1 MADFRIDRIRFR
13 WKSAWTT
20 ATIYIK
26 DDFIIYQGKAYV
38 CLIGH
43 TSNASFY
50 TDLGAASPNWI
61 LMQDGYEW
69 KNQWLPSTYYDVG
82 NIVKFNA
89 YVYRCLTQH
98 TSAATTLLG
107 ITSDNSKWEI
117 VAKVTN
123 WLHNWTV
130 STEYNLGDVVRYNG
144 YVYVVNTKHTSTTTL
159 ALGLENDQ
167 SYWSQ
172 VTTSDHWS
180 GDWTVSTRYKVSD
193 VVKHGGILYRA
204 NQGHTSAADYIDGE
218 YSYWDI
224 VNSGIEYK
232 GEWAVSNRYKLNDV
246 IKYGPSLWKCKT
258 EHTSNATLFTFDQTT
273 DVSTNKWD
281 IWLPGLEFET
291 IWNYQTQYSQ
301 GDIVLY
307 GGYAYTA
314 LTNHQGSVP
323 SINGILQDTGNWEL
337 LKAGYKHMG
346 DWGEDSSGFDYNTGD
361 VVRLNGF
368 LYICVSDSH
377 DGASPD
383 GSALWQILV
392 TGRHHRAEWN
402 DNTQYEKM
410 DVVLFAG
417 SAYLCV
423 KQHLSTASAS
433 RPDLDIPYEQE
444 QFWSLL
450 IQGEATNVLTEV
462 GDLRTTNSEVDSSMA
477 DERLGIGAAGM
488 VLKSN
493 NPFDA
498 TIATG
503 TLPQWGNF
511 GAIPKVY
518 YVSVSNGI
526 DVTTNGTTEGAPFK
540 TIKYACDYIQAS
552 LAARAPATVFVKT
565 GMYEEILPISIP
577 ADVAVVGD
585 ELRSTSVFPKA
596 GYETSDM
603 FYMRNG
609 SGLRNMSL
617 NGLSGTLGAIN
628 SYGTR
633 RPTAGAFVS
642 LDPGTGPADTSVHIV
657 SKSPY
662 VQNVSTFGTGCIG
675 LKIDG
680 SLHNGGYKSVVAND
694 FTQVLTDGIG
704 YWAKFNG
711 VSELVSV
718 FTYYCHIGYLAEN
731 GGRLRAT
738 NGNNSYGDFGS
749 VAEGV
754 NPSETA
760 KTGTVTNQSTEAQ
773 IKTVE
778 TNGEGILAFAY
789 SNTGSNYTGTP
800 SITLAGSGYGASV
813 AYEEIRKNALSEIR
827 ITDPGDSS
835 TAGGINYTYIVNN
848 AQLGDS
854 VSITLSAADVTGTQ
868 VAYLGHRIVILSGA
882 GVGQY
887 GLISSYNNVTK
898 IATVEREVDG
908 TAGWEHLYPGYPIAN
923 VLNASTKYAIEP
935 RVVVPEPAF
944 ASSVKTAPH
953 TIGALT
959 ALGNTFISTTTNAIS
974 YSANAGTTWS
984 SATGDITGSW
994 DNVKAYRGT
1003 SYVTALQ
1010 SGLSTTLGRS
1020 SDTGQTWTQTT
1031 VVPQLTNAI
1040 VQEAILNISRGI
1052 TEESAAYP
1060 LNAYL
1065 NEVVPGTSYKR
1076 ADINNSGNVNIDDVM
1091 GFLAFKNGGSNTWI
1105 ETNIIPGLDFSVPL
1119 GKTWSDIAYKS
1130 DKWIAI
1136 APSEDSTSFT
1146 EVVLSTDNGANWL
1159 PGRNISG
1166 VHTSIEFGNGIFVAI
1181 GSGNTVSTSTDC
1193 ITWTSRTL
1201 PVTSNWSDIKYAN
1214 GRFVAVGTS
1223 DAAIIYSFDGIT
1235 WYQSYINVTNLQDS
1249 STGTWT
1255 KVAYSGGVW
1264 VCVNETDETIITS
1277 QCGSIWS
1284 SLLDDSTTKVF
1295 ATTGPYK
1302 FIAGAE
1308 TTSGM
1313 PVWLGSKGTAD
1324 ASSVSY
1330 GAKAFVRAVIG
1341 NSRVSEFKIYD
1352 PGSGLA
1358 SAPNITIY
1366 DYANTGDVTYDV
1378 RISATGV
1385 LGQPVFNNR
1394 GQDWNVASAT
1404 IIGSGYSDSFQTGDT
1419 LVLTSVTQ
1427 LPSPGENLIITGIND
1442 VIYKVVS
1449 IEAQSGSGPYGLTLK
1464 ISPSIGRAESPAHN
1478 TAIELRENYSQIRL
1492 TGHDFLDIGTGNFS
1506 ETNYPILYRE
1516 GYDFASGAEPKQFN
1530 EVIEKGGGRVFYT
1543 ATDQDG
1549 NFRVGEQFLVEQST
1563 GIITLN
1569 SSLFNFSGLES
1580 LTLGGITIG
1589 GTAVVI
1595 NEFSKEQTFIANSNS
1610 IVPTQKAIGAYVS
1623 SRVSGGGS
1631 EANTNALNA
1640 GQIRIS
1646 TNNITT
1652 AGGGFIEIPDKMTIK
1667 GGADGHYLAGMYYGS

>member
-13 WKSAWTT
+13 WKNIWTT

-43 TSNASFY
+43 TSDSSFY
-50 TDLGAASPNWI
+50 TDLNAASPIWT

-89 YVYRCLTQH
+89 YVYRCLTPH
-98 TSAATTLLG
+98 TSASTTLLG
-107 ITSDNSKWEI
+107 LTEDNSYWEI

-130 STEYNLGDVVRYNG
+130 STDYNLGDVVRYNG
-144 YVYVVNTKHTSTTTL
+144 YVYVVNTKHTSSATL
-159 ALGLENDQ
+159 ALGLEADQ

-172 VTTSDHWS
+172 VTKSDHWS

-193 VVKHGGILYRA
+193 VVKYGGILYRA
-204 NQGHTSAADYIDGE
+204 NTGHTSSADYLNSQ
-218 YSYWDI
+218 YSFWDI

-232 GEWAVSNRYKLNDV
+232 GEWTVSNRYKLNDV
-246 IKYGPSLWKCKT
+246 IKYGASLWKCKT
-258 EHTSNATLFTFDQTT
+258 EHTSNATLFTYDQTS
-273 DVSTNKWD
+273 DAATNKWN

-291 IWNYQTQYSQ
+291 VWNQNTQYAQ

-323 SINGILQDTGNWEL
+323 SFNGIIQDTGNWEL

-346 DWGEDSSGFDYNTGD
+346 DWGEDSTGFDYNTGD

-368 LYICVSDSH
+368 LYICVTDSH
-377 DGASPD
+377 NGESPD
-383 GSALWQILV
+383 GSAKWQILV
-392 TGRHHRAEWN
+392 TGRHHRGEWN

-417 SAYLCV
+417 TAYLAV

-444 QFWSLL
+444 QFWTVL

-462 GDLRTTNSEVDSSMA
+462 GDLRTTNSEEDSSMA
-477 DERLGIGAAGM
+477 DERLAIGQAGQ
-488 VLKSN
+488 VLKAN
-493 NPFDA
+493 NPFDS
-498 TIATG
+498 TKVTG
-503 TLPQWGNF
+503 ILPSWGDF
-511 GAIPKVY
+511 GAVPKVY
-518 YVSVSNGI
+518 YVSISNGL
-526 DVTTNGTTEGAPFK
+526 DVATNGTSEGAPFK

-565 GMYEEILPISIP
+565 GVYEEILPISIP
-577 ADVAVVGD
+577 ADVSLVGD

-596 GYETSDM
+596 GYETSNM

-609 SGLRNMSL
+609 SGLRNLSL

-628 SYGTR
+628 ANGTR

-642 LDPGTGPADTSVHIV
+642 LDPGTGPSDASVHIIT
-657 SKSPY
+657 KSPY
-662 VQNVSTFGTGCIG
+662 VQNVSTFGTGCVG
-675 LKIDG
+675 LKVDG
-680 SLHNGGYKSVVAND
+680 SLHSAGYKSVVAND

-704 YWAKFNG
+704 YWARFNG

-718 FTYYCHIGYLAEN
+718 FTYYCHVGYLAEN

-760 KTGTVTNQSTEAQ
+760 KTGTVTNQSTEAT
-773 IKTVE
+773 IKVVE
-778 TNGEGILAFAY
+778 TNGANLLAFAY
-789 SNTGSNYTGTP
+789 SNAGTNYTGTP
-800 SITLAGSGYGASV
+800 SITLTGSGYGSSV

-835 TAGGINYTYIVNN
+835 VAGGLNYTYIVNN
-848 AQLGDS
+848 SQAGNATTIQ
-854 VSITLSAADVTGTQ
+854 LSAADVTGTSA
-868 VAYLGHRIVILSGA
+868 AYVGHRIVILSGA
-882 GVGQY
+882 GTGQY

-898 IATVEREVDG
+898 DATIERETDG
-908 TAGWEHLYPGYPIAN
+908 AAGWEHLYPGYPI
-923 VLNASTKYAIEP
+923 VSTLNTSTKYAIEP
-935 RVVVPEPAF
+935 RVVVPEPGF

-953 TIGALT
+953 VIDTIT
-959 ALGNTFISTTTNAIS
+959 ATGNTFVAATDNAIS
-974 YSANAGTTWS
+974 YSNNAGSTWNSSTGDVTGNWEYLKAYPGTSYVMAFQSSISTTAGKSTDNGQSWTTVTLSNPAGTTW
-984 SATGDITGSW
+984 
-994 DNVKAYRGT
+994 
-1003 SYVTALQ
+1003 L
-1010 SGLSTTLGRS
+1010 
-1020 SDTGQTWTQTT
+1020 
-1031 VVPQLTNAI
+1031 
-1040 VQEAILNISRGI
+1040 
-1052 TEESAAYP
+1052 
-1060 LNAYL
+1060 
-1065 NEVVPGTSYKR
+1065 
-1076 ADINNSGNVNIDDVM
+1076 DV
-1091 GFLAFKNGGSNTWI
+1091 
-1105 ETNIIPGLDFSVPL
+1105 
-1119 GKTWSDIAYKS
+1119 AYKS

-1136 APSEDSTSFT
+1136 SSGSA
-1146 EVVLSTDNGANWL
+1146 TD
-1159 PGRNISG
+1159 
-1166 VHTSIEFGNGIFVAI
+1166 TSISTNSGSTWIAGTTLSGEHTGIAYGNGIFVAI
-1181 GSGNTVSTSTDC
+1181 SSGNSFSTTTDGTTWSTRTV
-1193 ITWTSRTL
+1193 

-1223 DAAIIYSFDGIT
+1223 DAAIMYSFDGIT
-1235 WYQSYINVTNLQDS
+1235 WYEAYIDITNLQDS
-1249 STGTWT
+1249 STGTWN
-1255 KVAYSGGVW
+1255 KVAYSSGVW
-1264 VCVNETDETIITS
+1264 MVINSTDNTIITS

-1284 SLLDDSTTKVF
+1284 SLLDDSTTKAF
-1295 ATTGPYK
+1295 ATTGQYK
-1302 FIAGAE
+1302 VIAGGE

-1313 PVWLGSKGTAD
+1313 PVWVGSKGTAD
-1324 ASSVSY
+1324 SCSVDY
-1330 GAKAFVRAVIG
+1330 GAKAFARAVVTS
-1341 NSRVSEFKIYD
+1341 SRILGFNIYD
-1352 PGSGLA
+1352 PGSSLT
-1358 SAPNITIY
+1358 SAPTITIY
-1366 DYANTGDVTYDV
+1366 DYANTVDVTYTA
-1378 RISATGV
+1378 RISTTGV

-1394 GQDWNVASAT
+1394 GLDWNTASAT
-1404 IIGSGYSDSFQTGDT
+1404 ITGSGYADTFQTGT
-1419 LVLTSVTQ
+1419 SLVLTGVTSV
-1427 LPSPGENLIITGIND
+1427 PSPGENLIITGIND

-1449 IEAQSGSGPYGLTLK
+1449 VDSQSGSGPYGLTLK
-1464 ISPSIGRAESPAHN
+1464 ISPSIGKAESPEHA

-1492 TGHDFLDIGTGNFS
+1492 TGHDFLDIGTGDFS
-1506 ETNYPILYRE
+1506 ETNYPILYTE
-1516 GYDFASGAEPKQFN
+1516 GYNFASGAEPKQFN
-1530 EVIEKGGGRVFYT
+1530 EVREKGGGRVFYT

-1595 NEFSKEQTFIANSNS
+1595 TEFSKEQTFIANSNS
-1610 IVPTQKAIGAYVS
+1610 IVPTQKAIGAYIS

-1631 EANTNALNA
+1631 EASTNALNA
-1640 GQIRIS
+1640 GQLRIS
-1646 TNNITT
+1646 TNEITT
-1652 AGGGFIEIPDKMTIK
+1652 AGGTHIQMPQKMTIK
-1667 GGADGHYLAGMYYGS
+1667 GGADGHYLASMFYGS

>member
-13 WKSAWTT
+13 WKNVWTT

-43 TSNASFY
+43 TSDSSFY
-50 TDLGAASPNWI
+50 TDLNAASPIWT

-89 YVYRCLTQH
+89 YVYRCLTPH
-98 TSAATTLLG
+98 TSASTTLLG
-107 ITSDNSKWEI
+107 LTEDNSYWEI
-117 VAKVTN
+117 VAQATN
-123 WLHNWTV
+123 WLHNWAINYN
-130 STEYNLGDVVRYNG
+130 YNLGDVVRYNG
-144 YVYVVNTKHTSTTTL
+144 YVYVVNTKHTSTATL

-180 GDWTVSTRYKVSD
+180 GDWTVSTRYRVSD

-232 GEWAVSNRYKLNDV
+232 GEWAVLNRYKLNDV

-258 EHTSNATLFTFDQTT
+258 EHTSSATLFTFDQTS
-273 DVSTNKWD
+273 DAGTNKWD

-314 LTNHQGSVP
+314 LTNHQGAVP

-498 TIATG
+498 TLATG
-503 TLPQWGNF
+503 ILPQWGSF

-518 YVSVSNGI
+518 YVSVSNGQ

-662 VQNVSTFGTGCIG
+662 VQNVSTFGTGCVG

-718 FTYYCHIGYLAEN
+718 FTYYCHVGYLAEN

-778 TNGEGILAFAY
+778 TNGEGALAFAY
-789 SNTGSNYTGTP
+789 SNAGSNYTGVP
-800 SITLAGSGYGASV
+800 SITLTGSGYGASI
-813 AYEEIRKNALSEIR
+813 AYEELRKNALSEIR

-835 TAGGINYTYIVNN
+835 TAGGLNYTYIVNN
-848 AQLGDS
+848 AQLGDG

-908 TAGWEHLYPGYPIAN
+908 TAGWEHFYPGYPIAN

-953 TIGALT
+953 TIDALT
-959 ALGNTFISTTTNAIS
+959 ASGSNFISATTNAIS
-974 YSANAGTTWS
+974 YSANAGSTWS
-984 SATGDITGSW
+984 SATGDVTGNW
-994 DNVKAYRGT
+994 HNIKAMPGT
-1003 SYVTALQ
+1003 SYVMAFQ
-1010 SGLSTTLGRS
+1010 SSISTTAVIS
-1020 SDTGQTWTQTT
+1020 SDSGQTWTNVTLSN
-1031 VVPQLTNAI
+1031 PA
-1040 VQEAILNISRGI
+1040 
-1052 TEESAAYP
+1052 
-1060 LNAYL
+1060 
-1065 NEVVPGTSYKR
+1065 GT
-1076 ADINNSGNVNIDDVM
+1076 IWLDV
-1091 GFLAFKNGGSNTWI
+1091 
-1105 ETNIIPGLDFSVPL
+1105 
-1119 GKTWSDIAYKS
+1119 AYKS

-1136 APSEDSTSFT
+1136 SSGSATDTSISTNSGST
-1146 EVVLSTDNGANWL
+1146 WTAGTTLSGE
-1159 PGRNISG
+1159 
-1166 VHTSIEFGNGIFVAI
+1166 HTSIAYGNGIFVAT
-1181 GSGNTVSTSTDC
+1181 SPGNSFSTTTDGTTWSTRTV
-1193 ITWTSRTL
+1193 

-1235 WYQSYINVTNLQDS
+1235 WYEAYINVTNLQDS

-1255 KVAYSGGVW
+1255 KVAYSSGVW

-1330 GAKAFVRAVIG
+1330 GAKAFVRAVIR
-1341 NSRVSEFKIYD
+1341 NARISEFKIYD

-1358 SAPNITIY
+1358 SAPTITIY
-1366 DYANTGDVTYDV
+1366 DYANTVDATYDV
-1378 RISATGV
+1378 RISAFGV

-1404 IIGSGYSDSFQTGDT
+1404 ITGSGYADSFQTGDT
-1419 LVLTSVTQ
+1419 LVLTGVTQ

-1492 TGHDFLDIGTGNFS
+1492 TGHDFLDIGTGDFS
-1506 ETNYPILYRE
+1506 ETNYPILYTE

-1530 EVIEKGGGRVFYT
+1530 EVIEDGGGRVFYT

-1549 NFRVGEQFLVEQST
+1549 NFRVGEQFLVEQAT

-1569 SSLFNFSGLES
+1569 SSLFNFTGLES

-1595 NEFSKEQTFIANSNS
+1595 NEFSKEQTFIANSNN
-1610 IVPTQKAIGAYVS
+1610 IVPTQKAIGAYIA

-1646 TNNITT
+1646 TNSITT
-1652 AGGGFIEIPDKMTIK
+1652 AGGGFIEMPDKMTIK
-1667 GGADGHYLAGMYYGS
+1667 GGADGHYLAGMYFGS

>member
-43 TSNASFY
+43 TSAASFY

-368 LYICVSDSH
+368 LYICVSNSH

-680 SLHNGGYKSVVAND
+680 SLHNDGYKSVVAND

-953 TIGALT
+953 TIDALT
-959 ALGNTFISTTTNAIS
+959 ASGNTFISTTTNAIS

-984 SATGDITGSW
+984 SATGDVTGNW
-994 DNVKAYRGT
+994 HNIKAMPRT
-1003 SYVTALQ
+1003 SYVMAFQ
-1010 SGLSTTLGRS
+1010 SSISTTAGRS
-1020 SDTGQTWTQTT
+1020 SDTGQTWTNVTLSN
-1031 VVPQLTNAI
+1031 PA
-1040 VQEAILNISRGI
+1040 
-1052 TEESAAYP
+1052 
-1060 LNAYL
+1060 
-1065 NEVVPGTSYKR
+1065 GT
-1076 ADINNSGNVNIDDVM
+1076 IWLDV
-1091 GFLAFKNGGSNTWI
+1091 
-1105 ETNIIPGLDFSVPL
+1105 
-1119 GKTWSDIAYKS
+1119 AYKS

-1136 APSEDSTSFT
+1136 SSGSATDTSISTNNGST
-1146 EVVLSTDNGANWL
+1146 WTAGTTLSGE
-1159 PGRNISG
+1159 
-1166 VHTSIEFGNGIFVAI
+1166 HTSIAYGNGIFVAI
-1181 GSGNTVSTSTDC
+1181 SPGNSFSTTTDGTTWSTRTV
-1193 ITWTSRTL
+1193 

-1255 KVAYSGGVW
+1255 KVAYSSGVW

-1419 LVLTSVTQ
+1419 LVLTGVTQ

-1589 GTAVVI
+1589 GTAVVVT
-1595 NEFSKEQTFIANSNS
+1595 EFSKEQTFIANSNS

-1652 AGGGFIEIPDKMTIK
+1652 AGGGFIEMPDKMTIK